1 MCLFFVVIIEK
12 KHYNENITLI
22 VLRIH
27 FNKESNK
34 TKVLLTIFGTIK
46 CSIKVLSTRLHS
58 ILHYIEYL
66 LSYSTPINRD
76 SIIHISIKSYEIY
89 EHSIQ
94 FLGASG
100 SGPQTIKIQ
109 AIQTNPN
116 TGAKQIVAIP
126 ISSGPNTQ
134 TITVNP
140 AGNMSMG
147 GNR

>member
-1 MCLFFVVIIEK
+1 M
-12 KHYNENITLI
+12 
-22 VLRIH
+22 
-27 FNKESNK
+27 
-34 TKVLLTIFGTIK
+34 
-46 CSIKVLSTRLHS
+46 
-58 ILHYIEYL
+58 
-66 LSYSTPINRD
+66 SYSTPINRD
-76 SIIHISIKSYEIY
+76 SIIHISIKSYERY

>member
-1 MCLFFVVIIEK
+1 MYCVLILPYCTQINSDSVIFINLYQVIWEIRTLF
-12 KHYNENITLI
+12 
-22 VLRIH
+22 
-27 FNKESNK
+27 
-34 TKVLLTIFGTIK
+34 
-46 CSIKVLSTRLHS
+46 
-58 ILHYIEYL
+58 
-66 LSYSTPINRD
+66 PI
-76 SIIHISIKSYEIY
+76 
-89 EHSIQ
+89 
-94 FLGASG
+94 LGASG

-140 AGNMSMG
+140 AGSMSMG